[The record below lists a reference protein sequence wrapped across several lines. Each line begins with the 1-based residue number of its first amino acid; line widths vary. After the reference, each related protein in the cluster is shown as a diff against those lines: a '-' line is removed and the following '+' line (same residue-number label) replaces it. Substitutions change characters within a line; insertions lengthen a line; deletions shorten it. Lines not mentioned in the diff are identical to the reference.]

1 MKREFMLN
9 KIIFES
15 SFLWFLTI
23 GSFSSAVVV
32 FGDGVSAMPSES
44 PTNSSVSPSQE
55 GKERNFLQELE
66 LPADYGAAGGKVI
79 VELEMDIRKIDEERR
94 KINNEL
100 VQDLT
105 RHNEAQNRKLQE
117 LLNRSRT
124 K

>member
-9 KIIFES
+9 KIIFGS

-23 GSFSSAVVV
+23 SSFFSAVVV
-32 FGDGVSAMPSES
+32 FGGGVSAMPSES
-44 PTNSSVSPSQE
+44 PTNSSVSQSQE
-55 GKERNFLQELE
+55 GKERASEPVLSS
-66 LPADYGAAGGKVI
+66 DYGAAGAKVI
-79 VELEMDIRKIDEERR
+79 VDLERDIR

>member
-9 KIIFES
+9 KIIFGS

-23 GSFSSAVVV
+23 SSFFSAVVV
-32 FGDGVSAMPSES
+32 FGGGVSAMPSES
-44 PTNSSVSPSQE
+44 PTNSSVSQSQE
-55 GKERNFLQELE
+55 GKERASEPELSS
-66 LPADYGAAGGKVI
+66 DYGAAGAKVI
-79 VELEMDIRKIDEERR
+79 VDLERDIRKIDEERR